1 MRLLTIPEA
10 ARILGIPAQM
20 LRRYVRS
27 GRYPS
32 YDVDG
37 RTLVDVD
44 ELVPL
49 VMAERATIGIKDAAE
64 LTGLSEKMLRRGA
77 KGGWLPCEKIGNAY
91 RFVPA
96 QLLAALEGRKKN
108 D

>member
-10 ARILGIPAQM
+10 ARILGIPVQL
-20 LRRYVRS
+20 LRRHVRS

-32 YDVDG
+32 YDIDG
-37 RTLVDVD
+37 RTLVDLD
-44 ELVPL
+44 ELAPR
-49 VMAERATIGIKDAAE
+49 VMAERATIGIRDAAE
-64 LTGLSEKMLRRGA
+64 LTGLSERMLRRGA
-77 KGGWLPCEKIGNAY
+77 RGGWLPCERIGNAY

-96 QLLAALEGRKKN
+96 QLLAALEGRKEN